1 MRTRAEI
8 LEAALAST
16 AKDFPNSVVAD
27 LMMYFPQKFVLKLIT
42 MFSGQRVW
50 FPKVETIW
58 KSYRNK
64 IIKEALDAKNTKVVR
79 EQLAVF
85 FGISS
90 KRVSDVYH
98 EMKRKEKK
106 PKPKV
111 YTKTIR
117 KTARRIY
124 AMEQAELL
132 KEFKDVL
139 LKKR

>member
-27 LMMYFPQKFVLKLIT
+27 LMMYFPQKTVLKIIT
-42 MFSGQRVW
+42 IFSGQYVRFPRVG
-50 FPKVETIW
+50 TIW
-58 KSYRNK
+58 QSYRNK
-64 IIKEALDAKNTKVVR
+64 IIKEALGAKNTRVVR
-79 EQLAVF
+79 EQLAMF

-90 KRVSDVYH
+90 ARVSRIYHH
-98 EMKRKEKK
+98 EMKKEGK
-106 PKPKV
+106 PKPRMRV
-111 YTKTIR
+111 KTIR

-139 LKKR
+139 LKK